1 MELIYEILKKLK
13 RHEKRHIRNFFKA
26 SPFEYEKVGELFK
39 LVTRYEDKPE
49 AFFSQK
55 LYEKDPDNTFRVTKA
70 RLKKV
75 LEEAILND
83 KSFSEY
89 NADFIK
95 ASLFSKKRLL
105 QGEIL
110 LGRGA
115 YASSKNLLLQV
126 IAKTKKFSL
135 HGERFLA
142 EMLLH
147 RNESINM
154 SVNEFQKRTR
164 NLLQLN
170 EINYRVNE
178 AAIIHYTVT
187 NILTHKSLS
196 DTELQEYGEQISR
209 IETIAKETES
219 PLARLYFLKSRILF
233 LQYSYEYEQAIEYCR
248 MQIKLLESEPAVKS
262 SQRQGSAQ
270 FQLTEALLRSGQLEE
285 AGRSVEKT
293 LGYFS
298 KEETNYIIVLGT
310 AFRVAFF
317 SENWERAIEIVQEAF
332 AHPRFSASPFRVAIW
347 HYCHSCALLKTKKT
361 SEALRA
367 LNEATL
373 LLSDKMGWN
382 LTFRLHEIM
391 VLHEAGMYDLL
402 ESKILNMRQFVK
414 RTQKNSDLYRPMK
427 LIQILM
433 EWHKNSLDIKK
444 TYNSIEKQLKDL
456 QNYHKEIPFDPST
469 GELIRL
475 ETWMEEVNT
484 ALTRG

>member
-1 MELIYEILKKLK
+1 MELIYDILKKLK
-13 RHEKRHIRNFFKA
+13 RYEKRQIRNYFNA

-39 LVTRYEDKPE
+39 LVTRYSDKEE

-55 LYEKDPDNTFRVTKA
+55 LYGRDPDNTFRVTKA

-75 LEEAILND
+75 LEDTVLND

-89 NADFIK
+89 SADFIK
-95 ASLFSKKRLL
+95 AALFSNKRVL

-115 YASSKNLLLQV
+115 YAASKNLLLQV

-135 HGERFLA
+135 HGERFRA

-147 RNESINM
+147 RNQSINM

-164 NLLQLN
+164 RLLELN
-170 EINYRVNE
+170 EINYKVNQ
-178 AAIIHYTVT
+178 AAIIHYSVT

-196 DTELQEYGEQISR
+196 NEELKHYEEEIRR
-209 IETIAKETES
+209 IETIAEETQS
-219 PLARLYFLKSRILF
+219 PLARQHYLMSRILF
-233 LQYSYEYEQAIEYCR
+233 LQYNYQYKEAIEFCR
-248 MQIKLLESEPAVKS
+248 LQIELLEQEPAVRS
-262 SQRQGSAQ
+262 SQRLGSAQ

-285 AGRSVEKT
+285 AAASVNAT
-293 LGYFS
+293 LNFFS
-298 KEETNYIIVLGT
+298 REETNYLIVLGT

-317 SENWERAIEIVQEAF
+317 SDRWDKAEKIVQEAF
-332 AHPRFSASPFRVAIW
+332 DHPRFAASPFRAAIW
-347 HYCHSCALLKTKKT
+347 HYCYSCVMLKTGQT
-361 SEALRA
+361 SQALRA
-367 LNEATL
+367 LNESTL

-391 VLHEAGMYDLL
+391 VLFEAEMYDLL
-402 ESKILNMRQFVK
+402 ETKILNMRQFVK

-444 TYNSIEKQLKDL
+444 TYGSIKKQLTDL
-456 QNYHKEIPFDPST
+456 RNYHKEIPFDPST

-475 ETWMEEVNT
+475 ENWMAEKNHNLV
-484 ALTRG
+484 RP